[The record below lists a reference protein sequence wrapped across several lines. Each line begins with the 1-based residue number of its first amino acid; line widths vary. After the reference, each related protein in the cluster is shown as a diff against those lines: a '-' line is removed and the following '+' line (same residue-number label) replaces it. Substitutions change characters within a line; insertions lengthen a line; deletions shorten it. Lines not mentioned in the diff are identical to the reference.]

1 MSGCGC
7 TVRVAR
13 CEETPRCRAWTFA
26 PPHFTTPY
34 NLEDAACILRFGLT
48 SADGS
53 SNGFTPVGWHDG
65 MRSAA
70 AGSACVRRVGTRR
83 NSNSAC
89 TYVPPSQWQSQWQC
103 CACVGM
109 WSSELSAD
117 VVRTVVLRRPL
128 KVGAYLPAY
137 LPHGVNRVITHCL
150 Q

>member
-1 MSGCGC
+1 M
-7 TVRVAR
+7 AR

-70 AGSACVRRVGTRR
+70 AGSACVRMVGTRR
-83 NSNSAC
+83 NRLVL
-89 TYVPPSQWQSQWQC
+89 TTVQWQRC
-103 CACVGM
+103 LCVGM

-128 KVGAYLPAY
+128 KVGTYLRAYPT
-137 LPHGVNRVITHCL
+137 G
-150 Q
+150 